1 MDLYSYDPAN
11 GPAVPD
17 LPPISI
23 GALTI
28 GLGDLFGRANGLVLP
43 RTVVINETAQEYM
56 LVFAPDPD
64 SARVIT
70 SWAIRFGGVVESHVC
85 ERARHAAPAR
95 LPDLRVLRRPGRRL
109 HLHPG
114 HLDRHHRY
122 QTQVPGLG
130 DGHPPA
136 RPARKSP

>member
-43 RTVVINETAQEYM
+43 RTVVINETAQEFM
-56 LVFAPDPD
+56 LSSPRTPTAPG
-64 SARVIT
+64 S
-70 SWAIRFGGVVESHVC
+70 S
-85 ERARHAAPAR
+85 
-95 LPDLRVLRRPGRRL
+95 RPGPSGSAAWWKATSATRTARRT
-109 HLHPG
+109 G
-114 HLDRHHRY
+114 
-122 QTQVPGLG
+122 TS
-130 DGHPPA
+130 A
-136 RPARKSP
+136 